1 MCGYELLFGGEVLLF
16 LLAVFDFCVEFIGFL
31 YAKIFQTPKGI
42 DTTNNIGV
50 ITKRNIFL
58 ETPLADSCLGKTAK
72 GKNSQQRIKYSIANG
87 SFIE

>member
-1 MCGYELLFGGEVLLF
+1 MEYFAELKRFHFFIDYIYVIYMCGYELLFGGEVLLF

-50 ITKRNIFL
+50 ITKRNIF
-58 ETPLADSCLGKTAK
+58 G
-72 GKNSQQRIKYSIANG
+72 SI
-87 SFIE
+87 